1 MCVKNLD
8 KKLLC
13 LVCNREGS
21 QKNILQLR
29 EKQTKTRQ
37 ELKWE
42 QHPHEAVPASLLL
55 SVLYTDLKT
64 SAVLKQTSSLACL
77 HARIE
82 GRFWLTT
89 VQTQCMA
96 SQITCMEAAH
106 FSCEKCFWAVWN
118 ESPGGIHSHYPTTCK
133 RLILISNSF
142 LAEKYHFCTSVLC
155 SVAWFH
161 AGRIYPFRNVV
172 KQLFLVLF
180 FSVLWNG
187 KLPAPS
193 ISSLWALFLCISWTF
208 LLFLFQ
214 KKSTGLVSSSPS
226 SKECLTVSLFSFLFL
241 FFGFF
246 SLHVIF
252 IERTIKI

>member
-8 KKLLC
+8 KRLLC

-64 SAVLKQTSSLACL
+64 SAVLKQTSPLACL

-89 VQTQCMA
+89 VQIQCTA
-96 SQITCMEAAH
+96 SKITCMEAAH

-193 ISSLWALFLCISWTF
+193 ISSLWALFCAFHGHSF
-208 LLFLFQ
+208 Y
-214 KKSTGLVSSSPS
+214 SSF
-226 SKECLTVSLFSFLFL
+226 K
-241 FFGFF
+241 
-246 SLHVIF
+246 
-252 IERTIKI
+252 RKAQA